1 MSDSSYIFNTPR
13 EDNRED
19 LRSKNNRRKSS
30 YRSYR
35 VPLKFLILKIV
46 LIVILFALI
55 LEIAYY
61 FIVLPLISSAKFTFN
76 IKGNSITE
84 VEAMAMMELTGSEK
98 WGSLDSSKMAF
109 LLRAQPAIE
118 YAEVRKHF
126 PDRVVVDIIER
137 HPVAISFINI
147 GGSSVPLEIDKE
159 GVVFRMGWSSNTAL
173 LTIVSGIDFQNPKL
187 GMKMN
192 YKLTSLFNNIDF
204 IAREEPL
211 LLSSISEIK
220 IQEKKYGD
228 YELIL
233 YPTQRNIKVLASKEL
248 SAKTLNRM
256 MLVLDV
262 INEDRDFPEEEL
274 ECIDIRGVNVVYKWK
289 ETKNK

>member
-1 MSDSSYIFNTPR
+1 MSDNSYTFNTPKGDTR
-13 EDNRED
+13 KEYPY
-19 LRSKNNRRKSS
+19 KNRRAS
-30 YRSYR
+30 
-35 VPLKFLILKIV
+35 LKFWLLKIV

-61 FIVLPLISSAKFTFN
+61 FIVLPLISSVKFIFN
-76 IKGNSITE
+76 IEGQSITE
-84 VEAMAMMELTGSEK
+84 SEAMAMMNLTGKEK

-109 LLRAQPAIE
+109 LLKAQPVVE
-118 YAEVRKHF
+118 HAEVRKKF
-126 PDRVVVDIIER
+126 PDKVLVDIIER
-137 HPVAISFINI
+137 HPVAVSFANI

-159 GVVFRMGWSSNTAL
+159 GVIFRIGWNANTPF

-187 GMKMN
+187 GMKMS

-211 LLSSISEIK
+211 LLSSVSEIK

-233 YPTQRNIKVLASKEL
+233 YPSHKNIKVLASKEF

-256 MLVLDV
+256 VLVLDV
-262 INEDRDFPEEEL
+262 INNNEEFMEDRL

-289 ETKNK
+289 ETKDK